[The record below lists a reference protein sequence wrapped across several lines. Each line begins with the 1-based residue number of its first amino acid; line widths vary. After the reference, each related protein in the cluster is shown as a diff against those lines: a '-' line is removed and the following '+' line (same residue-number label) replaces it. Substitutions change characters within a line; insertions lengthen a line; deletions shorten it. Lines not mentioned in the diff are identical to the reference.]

1 MQGGMCHALYQY
13 VKANNKYKK
22 DYEKNKE
29 SLHLKYC
36 DVNNLYKWTMSQKF
50 LVDSFKWVE
59 ETSQYNEDF
68 IKSHNDGSN
77 IGYLIDV
84 DVQYLEIFTTFAILP
99 FFLKEWK
106 LEKLK
111 NL

>member
-1 MQGGMCHALYQY
+1 
-13 VKANNKYKK
+13 
-22 DYEKNKE
+22 
-29 SLHLKYC
+29 
-36 DVNNLYKWTMSQKF
+36 MSQKF

-68 IKSHNDGSN
+68 IKSNNDGSN

-99 FFLKEWK
+99 FFSERMKIGK
-106 LEKLK
+106 AEKLVA
-111 NL
+111 NLNDKKYILKKKKLKQALNHELVL

>member
-1 MQGGMCHALYQY
+1 
-13 VKANNKYKK
+13 
-22 DYEKNKE
+22 
-29 SLHLKYC
+29 
-36 DVNNLYKWTMSQKF
+36 MSQKF

-68 IKSHNDGSN
+68 IKSNNDGSN

-99 FFLKEWK
+99 IFLKEWK
-106 LEKLK
+106 LEKLN